1 MNDNLDSLHAWLMHA
16 IPATAD
22 ELLHDLER
30 LHRLLPKAYAG
41 FPRDAAEL
49 SEAMTA
55 LAKRGLVEKRELQFF
70 WKAEPV
76 KVEPQM
82 ELFAT

>member
-1 MNDNLDSLHAWLMHA
+1 MDLDDFHEWLRYALPDGPVGILH
-16 IPATAD
+16 
-22 ELLHDLER
+22 ELEIS
-30 LHRLLPKAYAG
+30 HRGKLIQQD